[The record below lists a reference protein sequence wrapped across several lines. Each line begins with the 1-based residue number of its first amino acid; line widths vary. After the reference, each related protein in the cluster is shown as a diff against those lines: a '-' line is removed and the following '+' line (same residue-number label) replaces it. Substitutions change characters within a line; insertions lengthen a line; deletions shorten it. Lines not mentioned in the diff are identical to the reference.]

1 MFQCIVCCTHFKK
14 NLSLKLPA
22 LVQPP
27 LIRSVC
33 LYSRKLSKGDL
44 RRDDELMS
52 MQMQN
57 LVNNL

>member
-1 MFQCIVCCTHFKK
+1 MHSLLHTFKKKK

-27 LIRSVC
+27 LIRSVR

-44 RRDDELMS
+44 RRDDKLMS
-52 MQMQN
+52 MLMKN